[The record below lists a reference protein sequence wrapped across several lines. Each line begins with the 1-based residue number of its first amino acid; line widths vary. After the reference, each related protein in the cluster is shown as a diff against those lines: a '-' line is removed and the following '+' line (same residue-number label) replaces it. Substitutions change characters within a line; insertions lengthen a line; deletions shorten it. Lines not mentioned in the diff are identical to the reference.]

1 MGLWDQRKL
10 IHLAILKLLVLDVGP
25 DCLLVTPHRRN
36 EIPAC
41 PELMPGKIFRFSFDI
56 LRDPNR
62 AFALDEADHLGN
74 RVLGSPCGIR
84 DSPWRSFS
92 ATHANVELP
101 LVAPAELEA

>member
-1 MGLWDQRKL
+1 VPCE
-10 IHLAILKLLVLDVGP
+10 VL
-25 DCLLVTPHRRN
+25 CLP
-36 EIPAC
+36 
-41 PELMPGKIFRFSFDI
+41 FDI

-74 RVLGSPCGIR
+74 RVLGSPCGIS